1 MNMKRV
7 QIYSTALSVGCA
19 LGILM
24 AVILTGNQNT
34 LPRTAVV
41 IPTKNPFTLQANRQ
55 INLPG
60 RLPFQRSDDT
70 QPQEIDR
77 IITSSIAR
85 KDTNARQ
92 RGIGDLISAQEL
104 NPFPG
109 GAKTVTV
116 MAGDTLFGIA
126 KRTGINAHKL
136 AALNGIDAP
145 FIIRPGQILHLKRA
159 E

>member
-1 MNMKRV
+1 MRRV

-24 AVILTGNQNT
+24 AVILTSNKT
-34 LPRTAVV
+34 SLPRTAVV
-41 IPTKNPFTLQANRQ
+41 VPTKNPFALQASRR
-55 INLPG
+55 INLPN
-60 RLPFQRSDDT
+60 RLPFQRAGDG
-70 QPQEIDR
+70 QPQQIDR
-77 IITSSIAR
+77 ITTSSIPR
-85 KDTNARQ
+85 KSRNSKRS
-92 RGIGDLISAQEL
+92 RIGDLISAQEL

-109 GAKTVTV
+109 GSDTVTV
-116 MAGDTLFGIA
+116 LAGDTLFGIA

-145 FIIRPGQILHLKRA
+145 FIIRPGQILHLEQA